1 MLAQKIRDEE
11 PVALATVI
19 SGGLSVG
26 AKLLVSPDKEA
37 LGTLGQERLN
47 QVVARDALAELAA
60 GRSGVRHYG
69 QNGEVAKDEVEV
81 FIEAFGPPPQI
92 WLFGAVDFT
101 AAIGRV
107 AKTLGYRVV
116 VCDARAVFA
125 TAKRFPMADE
135 IIVDWPHRMVEARG
149 AELGPRDAICVLTHD
164 AKFDVPAI
172 VAALATK
179 VGYIGALGSRRTDID
194 RRERLGAAGVSEADL
209 MRVRGPIGLDIGAAT
224 PEETGIAT
232 MAEIILLRTGRTG
245 RPLFETQ
252 GSVRR

>member
-1 MLAQKIRDEE
+1 MAQKIRDEE

-19 SGGLSVG
+19 SGGDVG
-26 AKLLVSPDKEA
+26 AKMLVSPDA
-37 LGTLGQERLN
+37 AVLGTLGHERLDA
-47 QVVARDALAELAA
+47 VVARDAKAELAA

-69 QNGEVAKDEVEV
+69 LAGEVARDEVEV

-116 VCDARAVFA
+116 VCDARSVFA
-125 TAKRFPMADE
+125 TAQRFPMADE
-135 IIVDWPHRMVEARG
+135 IVVDWPHRLIEERG
-149 AELGPRDAICVLTHD
+149 ALLGPRDAICVLTHD

-172 VAALATK
+172 MAALRTD

-194 RRERLGAAGVSEADL
+194 RRERLRNAGATEAEL
-209 MRVRGPIGLDIGAAT
+209 ERVQGPIGLDIGAAT
-224 PEETGIAT
+224 PEETGVAT
-232 MAEIILLRTGRTG
+232 MAEIILLRSGRTG
-245 RPLFETQ
+245 RPLTETE
-252 GSVRR
+252 GSVHR